1 MTIPASIDQKITK
14 LQVAALVKFDVTKNK
29 ITERRYE
36 KKIAK
41 SQAKLAETTLVP
53 GYTNIYA

>member
-1 MTIPASIDQKITK
+1 MTIKSIAFEIK
-14 LQVAALVKFDVTKNK
+14 LANPVSIVKDMRHDRM
-29 ITERRYE
+29 IR
-36 KKIAK
+36 K